1 MRRREAP
8 RRGWRW
14 VGGGGASAPASSK
27 CRTDGFVHKSGRGK
41 SEEGTPPA
49 SFLTPPRRDPI
60 SLLLLLSPL
69 LWVGLLLPLWP
80 REGRRRADPAAA
92 AAAAARAERPRQAID
107 TEGRDTQTEQQQ
119 LAREG
124 KGRRGIRKCVAK
136 DIVTSS
142 QEIVQFPRNDCN
154 SSPFFPRNS
163 TFSFVCLTLCC

>member
-1 MRRREAP
+1 MRREAP

-41 SEEGTPPA
+41 RGLLRLPS
-49 SFLTPPRRDPI
+49 
-60 SLLLLLSPL
+60 SLLRGEIRFPFFCFFPL
-69 LWVGLLLPLWP
+69 FSLWVGLLLPLWP
-80 REGRRRADPAAA
+80 RERGRRADPAAA
-92 AAAAARAERPRQAID
+92 AAAAARADRPRQAID

-124 KGRRGIRKCVAK
+124 KGYKGISKCVAK

-154 SSPFFPRNS
+154 SSPFIPRNLN
-163 TFSFVCLTLCC
+163 FFFVCLTLCC